1 LSNPR
6 IVLHHVGGRWGNQ
19 PFPVPPRF
27 ERDFVR
33 VLYEADADA
42 IDGIREATKD
52 LKSQVIIVPACL
64 AEADCQKTLRVS
76 MNPGC
81 TSLLEPATAW
91 NGKYVHLMGIDF
103 DFPDGARV
111 IERRQVS
118 ARSMDSLLASPT
130 NSYPDPDFLSLDV
143 QGYEFEILQG
153 ARSTLQRSVC
163 GLIVETEFTRLYAG
177 QKRFQDICDFLGASG
192 FAFVRFLDIGELS
205 GPRTPLGFRSSG
217 YQTWADALFLRKLEP
232 KTGTSIDPLSLY
244 KKLCFF
250 AVVFD
255 LSDLAAQ
262 CFDFFIE
269 SSPCNPFA
277 GQYQADYERFLEPLF
292 DAYVRSNK
300 MFPPL
305 FSQSL
310 PQHRISQFSRASAPS
325 EWPKLLDNL
334 QEFRGKYL
342 VELAEMQKEDDTEF
356 EAVLRRFDF
365 VALAERVKLVR
376 RDQSSKIQSVI
387 EQANAVVSLR

>member
-1 LSNPR
+1 LSNAK

-33 VLYEADADA
+33 VLYEADGDA
-42 IDGIREATKD
+42 IDGIRAATKD
-52 LKSQVIIVPACL
+52 LSSQVIIVPACL
-64 AEADCQKTLRVS
+64 AEADCQKTLHVS
-76 MNPGC
+76 TNPGC
-81 TSLLEPATAW
+81 TSLLEPTTGW

-143 QGYEFEILQG
+143 QGYEYEILQG

-163 GLIVETEFTRLYAG
+163 GLIVETEFIRLYAG
-177 QKRFQDICDFLGASG
+177 QKRFQDICDFLGDLG
-192 FAFVRFLDIGELS
+192 FTFVRFLDIGELS

-217 YQTWADALFLRKLEP
+217 YQTWADALFLRRLEP
-232 KTGTSIDPLSLY
+232 KTGSNIDLLSLY

-250 AVVFD
+250 AIVFHLTDLVVE
-255 LSDLAAQ
+255 
-262 CFDFFIE
+262 CFDFFVE
-269 SSPCNPFA
+269 SSSRNPFA
-277 GQYQADYERFLEPLF
+277 GQYQADYERFLEPLL

-300 MFPPL
+300 MYPPL

-310 PQHRISQFSRASAPS
+310 PQHRISQFSRASAPR

-334 QEFRGKYL
+334 QEIGEKYL

-365 VALAERVKLVR
+365 VTLAERVKLVR
-376 RDQSSKIQSVI
+376 RDQSTKIESVI
-387 EQANAVVSLR
+387 EQANAAVV

>member
-1 LSNPR
+1 MVCRTQLCC
-6 IVLHHVGGRWGNQ
+6 ITGALGNQ
-19 PFPVPPRF
+19 PFQCLLVLNGTSRI
-27 ERDFVR
+27 
-33 VLYEADADA
+33 LYEADADA

-64 AEADCQKTLRVS
+64 AEADCQKTLHVS

-143 QGYEFEILQG
+143 QGYEYEILQG

-163 GLIVETEFTRLYAG
+163 GLIVETEFTKLYAG
-177 QKRFQDICDFLGASG
+177 QKRFQDICDFLGDLG
-192 FAFVRFLDIGELS
+192 FAFVRFSTLANYLDREL
-205 GPRTPLGFRSSG
+205 RRLRSSG
-217 YQTWADALFLRKLEP
+217 YQTWADALFLRKRTE
-232 KTGTSIDPLSLY
+232 TGIASPYPYTKAML
-244 KKLCFF
+244 F
-250 AVVFD
+250 AVV
-255 LSDLAAQ
+255 LICDLAVQ

-269 SSPCNPFA
+269 SSPCNPLP
-277 GQYQADYERFLEPLF
+277 GIKQITTILEL
-292 DAYVRSNK
+292 
-300 MFPPL
+300 
-305 FSQSL
+305 SL
-310 PQHRISQFSRASAPS
+310 MLMSGATKCSRRCFQITPAAQNFTIFSRIRS
-325 EWPKLLDNL
+325 ERVAKLLDNL
-334 QEFRGKYL
+334 QEFGENTWSIGRN
-342 VELAEMQKEDDTEF
+342 AKEEDTEF

-365 VALAERVKLVR
+365 VALPNASELVR
-376 RDQSSKIQSVI
+376 RDQSTKIQSML
-387 EQANAVVSLR
+387 SRRML